1 MKTIGVTEFKQR
13 CLALLDR
20 LGPDGLVITKH
31 GKPVARVVP
40 VESES
45 SSLIGRFADRITIKG
60 DIESTGIAWDAES

>member
-20 LGPDGLVITKH
+20 LTPDGLVITKH
-31 GKPVARVVP
+31 GRPVARVIP

-45 SSLIGRFADRITIKG
+45 SDLIGRFAEKIVIKG